1 MKFKEIIIILKR
13 LYKEYIRRYF
23 KRILLSIF
31 LSLIVAGATAA
42 TAWLLDPAIKK
53 IFVDNDKTYA
63 WLIPLGIIVAFSAK
77 GISLY
82 FARMNIIQVGG
93 RIGGELQNQIANN
106 IINADIKTL
115 ENRHSGKYISNL
127 FYDAGA
133 VTNLVSS
140 GVLNIMKDSFSLIAL
155 VSLMYYQNWKLASF
169 AIFMMPLAIVFA
181 KSLGKR
187 IGKVQGEGS
196 LQSGILTVFLT
207 EILKAAKMI
216 RIYQKEKDEIKNA
229 EKAIEQVVEKNIKIA
244 SIMIRATPVM
254 ETLTGFMIAGF
265 IFYSGKLIAAGEL
278 EINNFFSFLAAMMLA
293 YQPIRSLATI
303 NMMIYQGTTA
313 AKRIFDVIDKPIE
326 TTNDT
331 TLPDLKIEKCS
342 IKFDNI
348 SFGYLNTNEKA
359 INNINLN
366 INGGSMTAF
375 VGHSGA
381 GKSTIINLLPRF
393 YEPQEG
399 KIYIDNQNIHK
410 VNLNSLRKNISLVSQ
425 DVVLFD
431 DTIKANIA
439 YANSEAS
446 EKEILEA
453 CDFAAATEFIVKL
466 PKGFETKI
474 GENGVRVSGGQKQRI
489 SIARAILKKSP
500 IILLDE
506 ATSSLD
512 ADSEQVVQNAIFNLV
527 KNKTTLVIAHRL
539 STIHSADK
547 IFVLKN
553 GSIIGS
559 GNHNSLINDSN
570 EYKSLYEKQLK

>member
-93 RIGGELQNQIANN
+93 RIGGELQNQIVNN

-133 VTNLVSS
+133 VTNLVST

-216 RIYQKEKDEIKNA
+216 RIYQKEKD
-229 EKAIEQVVEKNIKIA
+229 
-244 SIMIRATPVM
+244 
-254 ETLTGFMIAGF
+254 
-265 IFYSGKLIAAGEL
+265 
-278 EINNFFSFLAAMMLA
+278 
-293 YQPIRSLATI
+293 
-303 NMMIYQGTTA
+303 
-313 AKRIFDVIDKPIE
+313 
-326 TTNDT
+326 
-331 TLPDLKIEKCS
+331 
-342 IKFDNI
+342 
-348 SFGYLNTNEKA
+348 
-359 INNINLN
+359 
-366 INGGSMTAF
+366 
-375 VGHSGA
+375 
-381 GKSTIINLLPRF
+381 
-393 YEPQEG
+393 
-399 KIYIDNQNIHK
+399 
-410 VNLNSLRKNISLVSQ
+410 
-425 DVVLFD
+425 
-431 DTIKANIA
+431 
-439 YANSEAS
+439 
-446 EKEILEA
+446 
-453 CDFAAATEFIVKL
+453 
-466 PKGFETKI
+466 
-474 GENGVRVSGGQKQRI
+474 
-489 SIARAILKKSP
+489 
-500 IILLDE
+500 
-506 ATSSLD
+506 
-512 ADSEQVVQNAIFNLV
+512 
-527 KNKTTLVIAHRL
+527 
-539 STIHSADK
+539 
-547 IFVLKN
+547 
-553 GSIIGS
+553 
-559 GNHNSLINDSN
+559 
-570 EYKSLYEKQLK
+570 